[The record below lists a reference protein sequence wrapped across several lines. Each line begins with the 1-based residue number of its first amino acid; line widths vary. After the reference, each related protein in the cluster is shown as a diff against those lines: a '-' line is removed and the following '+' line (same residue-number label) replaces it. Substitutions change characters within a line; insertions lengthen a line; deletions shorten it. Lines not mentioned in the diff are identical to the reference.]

1 MKVRL
6 VHSNAVICSIF
17 VVVVVVVLLLFLL
30 FCFMFVCLLF
40 NQSLHFSYSGCVP
53 SSVVIH

>member
-17 VVVVVVVLLLFLL
+17 VVLALVLAVLFIVVVAGELFGVCL
-30 FCFMFVCLLF
+30 FVC
-40 NQSLHFSYSGCVP
+40 
-53 SSVVIH
+53 